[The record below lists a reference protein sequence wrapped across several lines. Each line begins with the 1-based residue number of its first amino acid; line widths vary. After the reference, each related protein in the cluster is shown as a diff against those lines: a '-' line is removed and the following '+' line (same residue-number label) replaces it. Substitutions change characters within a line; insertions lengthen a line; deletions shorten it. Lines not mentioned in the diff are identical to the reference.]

1 MRGPWK
7 PCLQVWCGPCYI
19 PLDNAEFPIAL
30 PTNEDGL
37 VNEEEKGSKRYLE
50 ARSGDNLCS
59 PFQCDTCH
67 FRNLMQREAQ
77 PNLAQDLRILKCI
90 RRANLDALWSL
101 EPRTVSRTL
110 AECKRG
116 LDIAGSL
123 GFRNNLFP
131 QMGPFPLDD
140 SFGMGV
146 AIVIL
151 QISLNPGKYDKHVQ
165 FGTIRKFR
173 SAFSNVFHASI
184 QGHDATVMA
193 KDTRKLM
200 VTKCPT
206 YGVWFEKFMKG
217 CHKRMGEIVR
227 PDRAL
232 STAILLEILRLLNME
247 WNDYPHRRMAISAE
261 GAFYVIAFSC
271 ALRGE
276 ELPLVDLYGVM
287 KHWEQGI
294 TSNPPHIVIAILGR
308 FKGEIGENY
317 HLLPIVT
324 ITSSGIDNKLWI
336 GRLLDEYSKLNI
348 SNGPLFRNK
357 AGSKIRAID
366 YETQFFD
373 RLESIQLFRP
383 DLIPS
388 TDNVS
393 EEYGIYRSFRRGST
407 SEATNRGLP
416 PDVIDA
422 NNRWRKFHKAGASRP
437 SLSMREH
444 YADIRLTLNQSL
456 RYSSIL

>member
-1 MRGPWK
+1 
-7 PCLQVWCGPCYI
+7 V
-19 PLDNAEFPIAL
+19 L

-37 VNEEEKGSKRYLE
+37 VNEEEKCSKRYLE
-50 ARSGDNLCS
+50 ARNGDNLCT
-59 PFQCDTCH
+59 PFQCDSCH
-67 FRNLMQREAQ
+67 FRNLMHRE
-77 PNLAQDLRILKCI
+77 PHPSLAQDLRILKCI
-90 RRANLDALWSL
+90 RRANLDALWSM
-101 EPRTVSRTL
+101 ESRTVNRTL
-110 AECKRG
+110 TECKRG
-116 LDIAGSL
+116 LDIAASL
-123 GFRNNLFP
+123 GFKSKLFP
-131 QMGPFPLDD
+131 PMGPFPLED
-140 SFGMGV
+140 SFGMGAAV
-146 AIVIL
+146 VIL
-151 QISLNPGKYDKHVQ
+151 QVSLKPGKYDRHVQ

-173 SAFSNVFHASI
+173 SAFSNVYHASA
-184 QGHDATVMA
+184 QGHEATVLA
-193 KDTRKLM
+193 KDTKKLM

-232 STAILLEILRLLNME
+232 STTILLEILRLLNVE
-247 WNDYPHRRMAISAE
+247 WIENPHCRMSIAAE

-276 ELPLVDLYGVM
+276 ELPLVDLHGTL
-287 KHWEQGI
+287 KHWTPST
-294 TSNPPHIVIAILGR
+294 TSDPPHIVIAILGR

-324 ITSSGIDNKLWI
+324 ITASGIDNKLWI
-336 GRLLDEYSKLNI
+336 GRLLEEYSKMNI

-357 AGSKIRAID
+357 MGLKIRAID
-366 YETQFFD
+366 FEPQFFD
-373 RLESIQLFRP
+373 RLESIQSLRP
-383 DLIPS
+383 DLIPP

-407 SEATNRGLP
+407 SAATNNGLP
-416 PDVIDA
+416 PEVIEA
-422 NNRWRKFHKAGASRP
+422 NNRWRKFHQAGASRP

-456 RYSSIL
+456 RYSSLL